1 MSRTA
6 AATSRWEDQ
15 RSFDEL
21 GRPLRDLT
29 FCVVDLET
37 TGGSAEGGSMIT
49 EIGAVK
55 VRGGEELGVLGT
67 LVNPGERIPPF
78 ITVLTGITEAM
89 LAPAPPIEAV
99 LPSLLEFLRG
109 AVLVAHNAPYD
120 VGFLKAACARHGHPW
135 PQLRVLDTAALARR
149 ALPRDEVP
157 NRKLGTL
164 AQFVHA
170 AVQPGGSLFGL
181 QEANPI
187 NEDAAFGGNA
197 SDYGTTKDYMVGK
210 RIGGTNVFGGGF
222 ALYNTSGDIVGGVG
236 VSGDTSC
243 ADHVI
248 GWKVRHALN
257 LDDVPAG
264 VAPGNNDN
272 IIYDFSGGQSAGGF
286 GQPHCINASAETSI
300 AASLPTQYPTGP
312 TP

>member
-1 MSRTA
+1 MNAPPKPSRAGRRGSRVAGIAALVFAAACSDNTTSPPTFTPDPVVTA
-6 AATSRWEDQ
+6 AQLKTALDGAVGAPPFPSSDASYNGGLSLNMWAT
-15 RSFDEL
+15 
-21 GRPLRDLT
+21 
-29 FCVVDLET
+29 VVDRNGVVVAVVF
-37 TGGSAEGGSMIT
+37 TGATEGDQWPGS
-49 EIGAVK
+49 
-55 VRGGEELGVLGT
+55 
-67 LVNPGERIPPF
+67 RIISAQKANTANNF
-78 ITVLTGITEAM
+78 
-89 LAPAPPIEAV
+89 
-99 LPSLLEFLRG
+99 SL
-109 AVLVAHNAPYD
+109 
-120 VGFLKAACARHGHPW
+120 K
-135 PQLRVLDTAALARR
+135 
-149 ALPRDEVP
+149 
-157 NRKLGTL
+157 TL
-164 AQFVHA
+164 ALSTANLYA

-257 LDDVPAG
+257 LDNVPAG

-286 GQPHCINASAETSI
+286 GQPHCINASAETTI
-300 AASLPTQYPTGP
+300 AASLPSQFPTGP

>member
-1 MSRTA
+1 MNPPPKPSPARRRGPPAAGVVALIFAAACNDNTTNPPTFNPDPVVTA
-6 AATSRWEDQ
+6 AQLKTALD
-15 RSFDEL
+15 
-21 GRPLRDLT
+21 
-29 FCVVDLET
+29 
-37 TGGSAEGGSMIT
+37 A
-49 EIGAVK
+49 AV
-55 VRGGEELGVLGT
+55 GD
-67 LVNPGERIPPF
+67 PPF
-78 ITVLTGITEAM
+78 PSSDANYNGGLSLNMWATVIDRNGVVVAVVFTGATEGDQWPGSRIISAQK
-89 LAPAPPIEAV
+89 ANTANNF
-99 LPSLLEFLRG
+99 S
-109 AVLVAHNAPYD
+109 
-120 VGFLKAACARHGHPW
+120 LKALA
-135 PQLRVLDTAALARR
+135 LSTANLY
-149 ALPRDEVP
+149 
-157 NRKLGTL
+157 
-164 AQFVHA
+164 A

>member
-1 MSRTA
+1 MNPPPQPSRARRRGTPAAGVVALIFAAACNDNTTNPPTFNPDPVVTA
-6 AATSRWEDQ
+6 AQLKTALD
-15 RSFDEL
+15 
-21 GRPLRDLT
+21 
-29 FCVVDLET
+29 
-37 TGGSAEGGSMIT
+37 A
-49 EIGAVK
+49 AV
-55 VRGGEELGVLGT
+55 GD
-67 LVNPGERIPPF
+67 PPF
-78 ITVLTGITEAM
+78 PSSDANYNGGLSLNMWATVIDRNGVVVAVVFTGATEGDQWPGSRIISAQK
-89 LAPAPPIEAV
+89 ANTANNF
-99 LPSLLEFLRG
+99 S
-109 AVLVAHNAPYD
+109 
-120 VGFLKAACARHGHPW
+120 LKALA
-135 PQLRVLDTAALARR
+135 LSTANLY
-149 ALPRDEVP
+149 
-157 NRKLGTL
+157 
-164 AQFVHA
+164 A

-222 ALYNTSGDIVGGVG
+222 ALYSTSGDIVGGVG

-243 ADHVI
+243 ADHAI
-248 GWKVRHALN
+248 GWRVRHALN
-257 LDDVPAG
+257 LDNVPAG

-286 GQPHCINASAETSI
+286 GQPHCINASAETTI